1 MRIVHTADWH
11 LGRIF
16 FGVHLTEDQAH
27 VLDQVIDLVK
37 SSDAAALVVAGDVFD
52 RSVPPPDAVD
62 LLDDVLSR
70 LALDV
75 GVPVILIAGNHDS
88 PQRLQ
93 FGSRL
98 LRSRQLHIFGGL
110 TSEIGVVTL
119 EDGDGPVDFYALP
132 YAEPAVVR
140 ECFEDVTIIDHHTA
154 MRRCVQSIQS
164 SDAAARRRVMI
175 AHAFVQG
182 GSGCDSERPLTV
194 GGAGTVDSSC
204 FDGFHYVALGHLH
217 DPQEFADGRIRYSG
231 SLLRYSFT
239 EGERKVAKVVEM
251 DGKGR
256 CTIEAVPLN
265 PRRQIRCITGTLE
278 EILRGPQDG
287 QSREDYLE
295 VTLLDRGALLDT
307 MTRIRQVYPNALHL
321 VRPFLHSA
329 SDADRARID
338 HTRMTDAELFA
349 DFFRAV
355 TSEVIEPSQAAAFA
369 SVVDAMRRRE
379 REAVV

>member
-1 MRIVHTADWH
+1 MRFVHTADWH

-37 SSDAAALVVAGDVFD
+37 SSQASALVVAGDVFD

-110 TSEIGVVTL
+110 TSEIGLVTL
-119 EDGDGPVDFYALP
+119 DDGDGPVDFYALP

-140 ECFEDVTIIDHHTA
+140 ECFEDVAVLDHHTA
-154 MRRCVQSIQS
+154 MRRCVRSIES
-164 SDAAARRRVMI
+164 RDASNRRRVLI

-182 GSGCDSERPLTV
+182 GSGCESERPLTV

-217 DPQEFADGRIRYSG
+217 DPQAFSDGRIRYSG

-239 EGERKVAKVVEM
+239 EGEKKVAKVVEI
-251 DGKGR
+251 DGARR
-256 CTIEAVPLN
+256 CTVEAVPLT
-265 PRRQIRCITGTLE
+265 PRRQTRCISGTLE
-278 EILRGPQDG
+278 EILRGPPDG

-321 VRPFLHSA
+321 ARPFLHSA
-329 SDADRARID
+329 TDAARARID
-338 HTRMTDAELFA
+338 HTKMTDAELFA
-349 DFFRAV
+349 DFFSAV
-355 TSEVIEPSQAAAFA
+355 TSEAIDPSQAGAFA
-369 SVVDAMRRRE
+369 SVVDAMRQRE
-379 REAVV
+379 REAVA